1 VRTAAALVVTALLVL
16 AGSAVAAD
24 TAADPVVGLWK
35 VMRGGS
41 GTIRIHKVPGI
52 YAVSART
59 NVKLGCLRTSAKD
72 LVGFV
77 ELRSKTNLP
86 QGVYSAN
93 LGPEG
98 RGCNYAVRLRITG
111 GTAVGKVIY
120 SEEGKKGGPFSFRR
134 VG

>member
-1 VRTAAALVVTALLVL
+1 MRAVAALVAAALLVL

-35 VMRGGS
+35 VTRGGT

-59 NVKLGCLRTSAKD
+59 NVKLGCLRMSAKD

-86 QGVYSAN
+86 AGIYSAN

-98 RGCNYAVRLRITG
+98 RGCNYALRLRIAG
-111 GTAVGKVIY
+111 GTAVAKVIY